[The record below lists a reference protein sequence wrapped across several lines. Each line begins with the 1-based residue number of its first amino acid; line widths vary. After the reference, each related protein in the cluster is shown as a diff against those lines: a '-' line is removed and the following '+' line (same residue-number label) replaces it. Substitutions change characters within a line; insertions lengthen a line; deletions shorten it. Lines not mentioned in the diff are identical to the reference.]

1 MPSINRE
8 ICKFQNSV
16 QISKIPVTDDVV
28 DCNRQE
34 LFVLKT
40 SLLLEKEEMENVGAT
55 DCPDLEPPTVI
66 DFNTDFQLQ

>member
-1 MPSINRE
+1 M
-8 ICKFQNSV
+8 
-16 QISKIPVTDDVV
+16 V

-40 SLLLEKEEMENVGAT
+40 SFLLEKEEMENVGAT